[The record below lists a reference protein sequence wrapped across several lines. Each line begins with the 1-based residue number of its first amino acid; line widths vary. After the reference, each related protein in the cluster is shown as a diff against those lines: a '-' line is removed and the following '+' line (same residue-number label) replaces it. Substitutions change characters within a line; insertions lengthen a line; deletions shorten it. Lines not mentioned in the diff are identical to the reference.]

1 MGILNSSQIKSLK
14 RMNKYL
20 SEMLEAT
27 TDLSNDCTK
36 ISTNKPKGSAERKK
50 AQELTADF
58 TEVNFLFEKA
68 KSKINEIITKENEN
82 ESNN

>member
-36 ISTNKPKGSAERKK
+36 ISTNWINVNIVDKK
-50 AQELTADF
+50 
-58 TEVNFLFEKA
+58 KRR
-68 KSKINEIITKENEN
+68 INKNRTTI
-82 ESNN
+82 